1 MPEPITDIL
10 IFGAGFGTRMAPLTD
25 NMPKPLVQVAGR
37 PLIDHAL
44 DLAEAERLSIHV
56 NAHYRATQ
64 LQAHLGPHIRTH
76 IEDPDI
82 LDTGGGLKNAL
93 PDMAGGAVLTLNSD
107 AVWSGPNPLTILKQA
122 WADHMEALLLLVPL
136 AQTVGYSRAGN
147 FRRGKDGMLTR
158 SPDGQVYTGAQII
171 RRSTIEDRLETAFSL
186 NLVWDDLLARGT
198 AFGAIYPGTWADVG
212 TPDGIGLAEDML
224 ANV

>member
-1 MPEPITDIL
+1 MPEPVTDIL

-25 NMPKPLVQVAGR
+25 LMPKPLVQVAGR
-37 PLIDHAL
+37 PLIDYAL
-44 DLAEAERLSIHV
+44 DLAEAEHLTIHV
-56 NAHYRATQ
+56 NAHYRAAQ

-76 IEDPDI
+76 IEHPDI

-93 PDMAGGAVLTLNSD
+93 PDMAGQAVLTLNSD
-107 AVWSGPNPLTILKQA
+107 AVWAGPNPLTLLRQA
-122 WADHMEALLLLVPL
+122 WADHMDALLLLVP
-136 AQTVGYSRAGN
+136 QSRTIGYSRGGN
-147 FRRGKDGMLTR
+147 FARGEDAKLAR

-171 RRSTIEDRLETAFSL
+171 RRSVIEDRPETAFSL

-198 AFGAIYPGTWADVG
+198 AFGAVYPGSWADVG
-212 TPDGIGLAEDML
+212 TPDGIGLAETML